1 MTKMKK
7 IFLFIGFFTLLIPI
21 TYSDGGCIKIADD
34 VFVQLS
40 SAPVVPRVGKQV
52 SYLFS
57 FGDKQGLINKEI
69 NGTLKIV
76 KNSGMNGGMVF
87 TKDFKINNGILEL
100 KHIYENPGLYEIFFD
115 FQIGN
120 KNYKPEDFL
129 IEVIE
134 QKNEFASKFI
144 FLIIG
149 IIFGA
154 VLMRFYD
161 KYKKRRLKK

>member
-1 MTKMKK
+1 MNK
-7 IFLFIGFFTLLIPI
+7 ILIFIGIVALLIPI
-21 TYSDGGCIKIADD
+21 SYSDGGCIKVADD
-34 VFVQLS
+34 VLVQLS
-40 SAPVVPRVGKQV
+40 SAPEVPRVHQQV

-57 FGDKQGLINKEI
+57 FGNRQGLINREI

-76 KNSGMNGGMVF
+76 KNDETVF
-87 TKDFKINNGILEL
+87 TKSFKIKDGILEL
-100 KHIYENPGLYEIFFD
+100 KHIYENPGIYEIFLD

-129 IEVIE
+129 VEVIE
-134 QKNEFASKFI
+134 QKNIEQKNYFANKVI

-154 VLMRFYD
+154 LLMKFIIKR
-161 KYKKRRLKK
+161 KTKK

>member
-7 IFLFIGFFTLLIPI
+7 IFLFIGFFALLIPI
-21 TYSDGGCIKIADD
+21 ANSDGGCIKVADD
-34 VFVQLS
+34 VLVQLS
-40 SAPVVPRVGKQV
+40 SAPEVPRAYQQV

-57 FGDKQGLINKEI
+57 FGNKQGLSNREI

-76 KNSGMNGGMVF
+76 KNDETFF
-87 TKDFKINNGILEL
+87 TKTFRIKDGILDL
-100 KHIYENPGLYEIFFD
+100 KHTFKSPGLYEIFLD

-120 KNYKPEDFL
+120 KNYKPEYFL
-129 IEVIE
+129 VEVIE
-134 QKNEFASKFI
+134 QKNIEQKNYFVNKVI

-154 VLMRFYD
+154 LLMKFYTK
-161 KYKKRRLKK
+161 KYKSKK

>member
-7 IFLFIGFFTLLIPI
+7 ILLFIGFFTLLIPI
-21 TYSDGGCIKIADD
+21 SYSDGGCVKVADD
-34 VFVQLS
+34 ILVQLS

-57 FGDKQGLINKEI
+57 FGDKQGLINREI

-76 KNSGMNGGMVF
+76 KSDETVF
-87 TKDFKINNGILEL
+87 IKSFKIKDGILEF
-100 KHIYENPGLYEIFFD
+100 KHIYENPGLYEIFFN

-129 IEVIE
+129 VEAIDT
-134 QKNEFASKFI
+134 KNDLMINLAY
-144 FLIIG
+144 LTIG
-149 IIFGA
+149 IIIG
-154 VLMRFYD
+154 VILT
-161 KYKKRRLKK
+161 KLITKKNKSKK

>member
-7 IFLFIGFFTLLIPI
+7 ISLFIGFFVLLIPI
-21 TYSDGGCIKIADD
+21 SHSDGGCIKVADD
-34 VFVQLS
+34 VLVQLS
-40 SAPVVPRVGKQV
+40 SAPVVPRVGRQV

-76 KNSGMNGGMVF
+76 KNNEIIF
-87 TKDFKINNGILEL
+87 TKNFKIEDGILEL
-100 KHIYENPGLYEIFFD
+100 KHIYEKPGLYEIFLD

-129 IEVIE
+129 VEVVDK
-134 QKNEFASKFI
+134 KNDLMI
-144 FLIIG
+144 NLVYLIIG
-149 IIFGA
+149 IFIGA
-154 VLMRFYD
+154 ILMKLTTKRN
-161 KYKKRRLKK
+161 KSKK